1 METAKLANETRQ
13 QGNSTHRR
21 QWYYSISLPCRAV
34 QRGGDLGDEAL
45 LLRQS
50 THRYR
55 DREHLDL
62 QHYRSDERVGFKV
75 KRRGRE
81 RSYAYINDSSR
92 VIEGIPSLAAPGS
105 TSAEKR

>member
-1 METAKLANETRQ
+1 MGTVKLANETRRQ
-13 QGNSTHRR
+13 ENSTHHR
-21 QWYYSISLPCRAV
+21 QWYCSISLPCRAA
-34 QRGGDLGDEAL
+34 QRGGDSGDEAL

-81 RSYAYINDSSR
+81 RSYAYIDDSSR
-92 VIEGIPSLAAPGS
+92 IIEDIPSLAALGS
-105 TSAEKR
+105 TSTEKR